1 MRKTT
6 VKTVHVTDTSL
17 SIIKGTLASL
27 SVLCEDALSSFQV
40 MQNHA
45 RLSPNI
51 WPREECHIWENHNMN
66 FSQMKPGD
74 ILFRLVVQP
83 LNHVWL
89 FVAPWTV
96 ALPAPLS
103 MEFSKNTG
111 VGFFLQGIFPTRG
124 SNLHLLLG
132 WQILYHWSTDN
143 KSFCKWFRWI
153 FYEEK

>member
-51 WPREECHIWENHNMN
+51 WPREECHI
-66 FSQMKPGD
+66 
-74 ILFRLVVQP
+74 
-83 LNHVWL
+83 
-89 FVAPWTV
+89 
-96 ALPAPLS
+96 
-103 MEFSKNTG
+103 
-111 VGFFLQGIFPTRG
+111 
-124 SNLHLLLG
+124 
-132 WQILYHWSTDN
+132 
-143 KSFCKWFRWI
+143 
-153 FYEEK
+153 